1 MSYENTIIIPD
12 TCYAV
17 DMDQEA
23 CDIVDDVVDALRDA
37 FEGEMDAD
45 EICFMA
51 EEVADALISGR
62 LHVVRSIYKS
72 YGV

>member
-1 MSYENTIIIPD
+1 MSNTITIPD
-12 TCYAV
+12 TCYDI

-23 CDIVDDVVDALRDA
+23 CDIVDDVVDALRDV
-37 FEGEMDAD
+37 FEDEMDAD
-45 EICFMA
+45 DICYMA

-62 LHVVRSIYKS
+62 LHVVRAIYRQ